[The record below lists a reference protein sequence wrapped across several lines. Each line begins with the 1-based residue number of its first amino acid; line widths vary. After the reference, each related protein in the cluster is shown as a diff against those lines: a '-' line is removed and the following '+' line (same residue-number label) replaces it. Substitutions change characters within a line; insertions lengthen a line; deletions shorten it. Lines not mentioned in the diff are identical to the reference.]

1 MIHQDNKKH
10 ISEAAATHLEAYL
23 FYHKISKTEKK
34 GNFDEFFAKLNQ
46 LDEDL
51 ADSIIFLEP
60 DSAWQYSRFIDT
72 SHAILKILLPQTAI
86 EGRSHGLTLKKGFL
100 TKAHVHGCFPG
111 WAKGL
116 LYIKNPYFN
125 EHLFQK
131 QHCLSTPDIFAE
143 ELIN

>member
-1 MIHQDNKKH
+1 MINTYSYQQHTPNVA
-10 ISEAAATHLEAYL
+10 ETHLEAYL
-23 FYHKISKTEKK
+23 FYRKIGKTEKK

-51 ADSIIFLEP
+51 ADAIIFLEP

-72 SHAILKILLPQTAI
+72 SHAILKIYLPQVAI

-100 TKAHVHGCFPG
+100 TKTHVHGCYPG

-116 LYIKNPYFN
+116 IYIRNPYFDELLMQTYSPIAN
-125 EHLFQK
+125 NYTEG
-131 QHCLSTPDIFAE
+131 FA
-143 ELIN
+143 

>member
-1 MIHQDNKKH
+1 MNIQQNNNIQH
-10 ISEAAATHLEAYL
+10 APAVAATHLEVYL

-34 GNFDEFFAKLNQ
+34 GNFDDFFAKLDQ

-51 ADSIIFLEP
+51 SDSIIFLEP

-72 SHAILKILLPQTAI
+72 SHAVLKMYLPQTAI
-86 EGRSHGLTLKKGFL
+86 EGRSHGLTLKKGFA

-116 LYIKNPYFN
+116 IYVKNPHFDEDLTAKTSDAKN
-125 EHLFQK
+125 A
-131 QHCLSTPDIFAE
+131 FAE
-143 ELIN
+143 TMY